1 MSHTINPLTGFSVNN
16 NLLSVSVISDYA
28 ADADALATS
37 FMVMG
42 LDSSIK
48 FINEYSDTTIKVYFI
63 YDSLGNFKEWS
74 NF

>member
-1 MSHTINPLTGFSVNN
+1 MISHSKKLVVNGNKVSHTINPLTGFAVNS

-42 LDSSIK
+42 LKKSID
-48 FINEYSDTTIKVYFI
+48 FQRQEVIM
-63 YDSLGNFKEWS
+63 
-74 NF
+74 